1 MAEQDKFKIVLDETK
16 NVYHPE
22 QHKDFIVE
30 HFAGA
35 DQLIDL
41 AAHNVADKIDDSV
54 LNSKPFLDSAIAAEL
69 DQLRNNPQ
77 RWGITA
83 EKLAKDENF
92 RYLVSGLI
100 SNNSSVD
107 YETDNHNDLDLDELK
122 SLLSQLQIELPI
134 VGGSLDDLI
143 LDYAKYALENW
154 QNEDYLED
162 GMAGVNVKAQVR
174 VDYNKLTSDL
184 RVKLRERINES
195 FDETSAEIIYKYL
208 DQMESNDLIGVA
220 RRMANKFK
228 LEEPAAVKRAVK
240 EKFKETVEES
250 WSDELFN
257 YPGKTRII
265 KESNPNAVQKLT
277 DNLFELYGGD
287 ELADSEIKD
296 LVEQRINDAEF
307 WNLTPEILINS
318 NFFKNLAINYM
329 SDNRFDEFPSEF
341 EEALNSLGM
350 EWSDYADES
359 IDALLKANAQF
370 AIEHWGEDFILKID
384 SEQHGFDFKRFER
397 DFNDRAFKKLEEII
411 GQYSFPPEDE
421 EGHMIDS
428 VDLCNSVINWAQS
441 WISGDFINDA
451 MEEIVE
457 LINCQDPLDTMLV
470 SDAYD
475 RANEDYFEQHG
486 ED

>member
-1 MAEQDKFKIVLDETK
+1 MLDETK

-41 AAHNVADKIDDSV
+41 AAHNVADQISDEE
-54 LNSKPFLDSAIAAEL
+54 LNSKLELDSAIAKEL
-69 DQLRNNPQ
+69 DKLRNDPK

-83 EKLAKDENF
+83 EKLTKDENF

-162 GMAGVNVKAQVR
+162 GMAGVNVKAQVH
-174 VDYNKLTSDL
+174 VDYNKLTDDL
-184 RVKLRERINES
+184 RVKLRERINER
-195 FDETSAEIIYKYL
+195 FDETSAEIICKYL

-220 RRMANKFK
+220 RRTANKFK
-228 LEEPAAVKRAVK
+228 LEEPTAVKQAVK
-240 EKFKETVEES
+240 EKFKETVKESWPEKSSNYLSKIIIIEES
-250 WSDELFN
+250 D
-257 YPGKTRII
+257 
-265 KESNPNAVQKLT
+265 PNAVQKLA
-277 DNLFELYGGD
+277 DNLFELYGDD
-287 ELADSEIKD
+287 ELTDSEIDD
-296 LVEQRINDAEF
+296 LVDQRINDAEF
-307 WNLTPEILINS
+307 WNLTPEILIN
-318 NFFKNLAINYM
+318 NNYFRDLAIREM
-329 SDNRFDEFPSEF
+329 SGNRFDEFPDEL
-341 EEALNSLGM
+341 EEAFLNYLGM
-350 EWSDYADES
+350 DWSDYADQS
-359 IDALLKANAQF
+359 IDDLIKADAQF
-370 AIEHWGEDFILKID
+370 AIEHWGEDLKVKIND
-384 SEQHGFDFKRFER
+384 EQSGFDFKRFEH
-397 DFNDRAFKKLEEII
+397 DFNDRALKELEEII

-421 EGHMIDS
+421 EGHTIDS

-441 WISGDFINDA
+441 WISGDFISDA

-486 ED
+486 KD